1 MVKMEA
7 VDQGN
12 LNISLSHMSGGPAL
26 ITSAPLDN
34 GGDGK
39 GFSPTDLLGA
49 SLVSCI
55 LTTMALKAKRMGFS
69 YEGASGQVE
78 KHMVADPLRRVGR
91 LVVQIKMP
99 ATLSPEQF
107 QSLEDAGRNCPV
119 ALSLSE
125 NLKTEIYFS

>member
-12 LNISLSHMSGGPAL
+12 LNMAVSHMSGAPTL
-26 ITSAPLDN
+26 VTSAPLDN

-91 LVVQIKMP
+91 LVVKIKMP
-99 ATLSPEQF
+99 VTLSPEQY
-107 QSLEDAGRNCPV
+107 QSLVDAGRNCPV

-125 NLKTEIYFS
+125 NLKTEIHFS

>member
-12 LNISLSHMSGGPAL
+12 LNIALSHMSGAPKL
-26 ITSAPLDN
+26 ITSAPIDN

-49 SLVSCI
+49 SLLSCI
-55 LTTMALKAKRMGFS
+55 LTTMALKAKRMGFTF
-69 YEGASGQVE
+69 EGASGQVE
-78 KHMVADPLRRVGR
+78 KHMIADPLRRVGR

-99 ATLSPEQF
+99 VTLSTEQY
-107 QSLEDAGRNCPV
+107 QSLEEAGRNCPV

-125 NLKTEIYFS
+125 NLKTEIHFS